1 MFLLLSTH
9 VLAVSQDSLGE
20 HVSIDIAV
28 SNNFIVLKMKNLDLE
43 NMNGMPITE
52 ELGDFDITDV
62 FVSNYICVNSSV
74 EIYRP
79 KNETMS
85 SVNTLY
91 HASNTTTI
99 QYFPVNN
106 SKLLEIQLSIP
117 GEEYVASQYDFTR
130 YTVNLYHILS
140 YDIPNGGNVTIDL
153 EEYHLTPYPYVI
165 EDDSF
170 NNSERVYFYGHIITQ
185 AYKVFT
191 HPIDYSTLNLL
202 DQIDYLERNLELYE
216 NEIIELNNKLVELD
230 QIDYLEHNLELY
242 KNETIELNN
251 KLVELTS
258 EFESRISECNAFKV
272 GYYSL
277 SSERDDNKILAEEYL
292 QTVEVQ
298 RTLTILSVILI
309 PVAYLMGKR
318 N

>member
-1 MFLLLSTH
+1 MLKRVFTAICMFLLLSTH

-20 HVSIDIAV
+20 PVSIDIAV

-43 NMNGMPITE
+43 NMTGMPIAE
-52 ELGDFDITDV
+52 KLGDFDITDV

-74 EIYRP
+74 EIYRA

-117 GEEYVASQYDFTR
+117 GEEYVASQYDFTL

-170 NNSERVYFYGHIITQ
+170 NNSERVYFYGHIITR

-216 NEIIELNNKLVELD
+216 NEIIELNKKLVELA
-230 QIDYLEHNLELY
+230 
-242 KNETIELNN
+242 
-251 KLVELTS
+251 S
-258 EFESRISECNAFKV
+258 ECQEIVSECNSYKIEM
-272 GYYSL
+272 YNRQPEL
-277 SSERDDNKILAEEYL
+277 DNYKNLAQLHREDAELLGGIVIL
-292 QTVEVQ
+292 T
-298 RTLTILSVILI
+298 VILI